1 MEPDEEERGAV
12 VGFDIVIE
20 FAADTGTLD
29 LRGKQYESRV
39 SAPLLV
45 LGQGRREI
53 QTDDIAKQRRAPT
66 ILEIDDKPDDL
77 LEDGF
82 QIVPGL
88 QESTEFFAEVVL
100 VAPDQLEQ
108 NVLFGR
114 EVKVERASGNSR
126 GFDDGV
132 DVSRAG
138 ADSLELDDG
147 RVEYARTRPTT
158 LGFAARR
165 GLSHASIVPHK
176 SDSPTDVTQMWPKRA
191 KRGETGLISL
201 SSVSERATKSS
212 MNTRGQRILLWTAP
226 PAAAL
231 LALAY
236 VLFPVFSP
244 PLSPTLSPDEVAAF
258 FRENA
263 TGVLG
268 VAILCNLI
276 AGSLIPLFAVTA
288 VQISRVATSSVVL
301 TYAYII
307 CVGVGTTAFI
317 LADYCWGMAAFRPDR
332 DPELISL
339 LNDMAWFFFIAPV
352 GTIIVQN
359 LCFALS
365 VYLDERPDPI
375 FPRWSAHFNVA
386 TVVLLAPS
394 AFSIL
399 VKTGP
404 LAWNG
409 ALSFTLRL
417 LTFAV
422 YIVVMFLVLLRAV
435 NRQGSEREVL
445 A

>member
-1 MEPDEEERGAV
+1 
-12 VGFDIVIE
+12 
-20 FAADTGTLD
+20 
-29 LRGKQYESRV
+29 
-39 SAPLLV
+39 
-45 LGQGRREI
+45 
-53 QTDDIAKQRRAPT
+53 
-66 ILEIDDKPDDL
+66 
-77 LEDGF
+77 
-82 QIVPGL
+82 
-88 QESTEFFAEVVL
+88 
-100 VAPDQLEQ
+100 
-108 NVLFGR
+108 
-114 EVKVERASGNSR
+114 
-126 GFDDGV
+126 
-132 DVSRAG
+132 
-138 ADSLELDDG
+138 
-147 RVEYARTRPTT
+147 
-158 LGFAARR
+158 
-165 GLSHASIVPHK
+165 
-176 SDSPTDVTQMWPKRA
+176 
-191 KRGETGLISL
+191 
-201 SSVSERATKSS
+201 
-212 MNTRGQRILLWTAP
+212 MNTTGQRILLWTAP
-226 PAAAL
+226 PAVAL

-236 VLFPVFSP
+236 LLFPVFSP

-258 FRENA
+258 FRDNA

-288 VQISRVATSSVVL
+288 VQISRTATSSVVL

-332 DPELISL
+332 DPELVSL

-375 FPRWSAHFNVA
+375 FPRWAAHFNVA
-386 TVVLLAPS
+386 TVALLVPS

-417 LTFAV
+417 VTFAV
-422 YIVVMFLVLLRAV
+422 YIVVMFLVLRRAV
-435 NRQGSEREVL
+435 NNQGSDREVL